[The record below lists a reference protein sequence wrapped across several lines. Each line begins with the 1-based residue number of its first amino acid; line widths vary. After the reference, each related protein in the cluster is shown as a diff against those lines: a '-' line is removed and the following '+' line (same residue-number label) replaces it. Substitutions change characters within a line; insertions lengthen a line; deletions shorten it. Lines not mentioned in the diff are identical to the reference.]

1 MDTQIKAIHF
11 DITEKLTAFIN
22 KKTEKL
28 AHRYPS
34 ITAIEVSL
42 KVVKPETSLNKRAL
56 IVVNVPTRDDVVAEK
71 VADTFEEA
79 IDLSL
84 EAIERQLEKLKGAK

>member
-28 AHRYPS
+28 ARRYPAITS
-34 ITAIEVSL
+34 IETSL
-42 KVVKPETSLNKRAL
+42 KVVKPETALNKRAL
-56 IVVNVPTRDDVVAEK
+56 IVVDVPTRDQVVAEK

-79 IDLSL
+79 IDLAL
-84 EAIERQLEKLKGAK
+84 EAVERQLEKLKGKE